1 MQGDIYKP
9 NNIIVTRGLSP
20 CVMVVGR
27 DGDVDFTNL
36 RFCLVT
42 CRKVVPKSQNLE

>member
-1 MQGDIYKP
+1 VVIGRDDKEVVIG
-9 NNIIVTRGLSP
+9 RDDRE
-20 CVMVVGR
+20 MVVGR

-42 CRKVVPKSQNLE
+42 CRKVVPKS